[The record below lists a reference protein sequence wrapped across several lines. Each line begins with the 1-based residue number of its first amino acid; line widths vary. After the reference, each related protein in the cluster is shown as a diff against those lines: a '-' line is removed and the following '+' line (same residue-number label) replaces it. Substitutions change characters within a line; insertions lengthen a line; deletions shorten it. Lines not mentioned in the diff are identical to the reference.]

1 MRQDVFPMAQKLKF
15 QQNSTVI
22 YARKKKNKGLPGGW
36 FSLEQEH
43 FHARVSGF
51 GYGDYIR
58 LLDEYGNVW
67 RGSAE
72 RGHENTVRYQ
82 FRDALGR
89 SITGMSDSSGLVLRD
104 ECGRTWRGF
113 VE

>member
-1 MRQDVFPMAQKLKF
+1 M
-15 QQNSTVI
+15 I
-22 YARKKKNKGLPGGW
+22 YGSKRTSKSLPGGW
-36 FSLEQEH
+36 FSLEQERLH
-43 FHARVSGF
+43 TRVTGF
-51 GYGDYIR
+51 GYGDFIR

-72 RGHENTVRYQ
+72 RGSENTVRYH

-89 SITGMSDSSGLVLRD
+89 SMTGVSDSRGLVLRD
-104 ECGRTWRGF
+104 QRGNTWRGF